1 MHITLPKS
9 HKNVRVFLFNGIGQ
23 LVETHELGTGAD
35 FVWQTQVEAGIY
47 ALKVGSGSEEIGTFT
62 IVKQ

>member
-1 MHITLPKS
+1 M
-9 HKNVRVFLFNGIGQ
+9 RVFLFNGIGQ

-47 ALKVGSGSEEIGTFT
+47 ALKVGNGSEEIGTFT